1 MENKLDL
8 EIDNREKAIQFL
20 SELTTKLL
28 QYQGSDIIIAAGS
41 PPALKI
47 NQSVHQVGNQ
57 RLTPQQ
63 TSSLVRAVM
72 SDRHLQQ
79 FEQHHEAS
87 FSLNFP
93 DFARFRVT
101 AFTQRGSAG
110 MVLRLLHHT
119 VPTLD
124 GLNLPPILRDI
135 TMAPRGLVILVGAKG
150 SGKTNALAAML
161 DYRNTH
167 CQEHI
172 ITIEDPI
179 KFFHQHKQG
188 VVLQREVGT
197 DTDSYEIALNNA
209 LLQTPTVIMIDE
221 VRDQKTMQYA
231 IKFAETGLCMTTLQA
246 SNTEQ
251 AFDRIVNFFP
261 KEKQDQVF
269 MNLSVNVKAFVSLRL
284 LPREDKPGLI
294 PAVELMLKTPLIA
307 ELISRGRVKELKSA
321 VLRANEQGIITF
333 DQALFNLH
341 EEGRIS
347 YETAIRYADA
357 ASNLRLRIGQESQRY
372 RSKPLRE
379 SSEFEIKDKTRR
391 VKPP

>member
-1 MENKLDL
+1 
-8 EIDNREKAIQFL
+8 
-20 SELTTKLL
+20 
-28 QYQGSDIIIAAGS
+28 
-41 PPALKI
+41 
-47 NQSVHQVGNQ
+47 
-57 RLTPQQ
+57 
-63 TSSLVRAVM
+63 
-72 SDRHLQQ
+72 
-79 FEQHHEAS
+79 
-87 FSLNFP
+87 
-93 DFARFRVT
+93 
-101 AFTQRGSAG
+101 
-110 MVLRLLHHT
+110 
-119 VPTLD
+119 
-124 GLNLPPILRDI
+124 
-135 TMAPRGLVILVGAKG
+135 
-150 SGKTNALAAML
+150 
-161 DYRNTH
+161 
-167 CQEHI
+167 
-172 ITIEDPI
+172 DPI

-197 DTDSYEIALNNA
+197 DTDSYEIAINNA

-269 MNLSVNVKAFVSLRL
+269 MDLSVNVKAFVSLRL